1 MAKGSYNACP
11 HCALFDF
18 SPNHIC
24 NCLSA
29 LEKLHNI
36 DKPHG
41 PRLLLRSPKVNGIAR
56 AVLDALGQQ
65 LISQHCMEKTTT

>member
-11 HCALFDF
+11 YCPLFGF
-18 SPNHIC
+18 TPNHIC
-24 NCLSA
+24 SCLSV

-36 DKPHG
+36 YKPHK
-41 PRLLLRSPKVNGIAR
+41 PRLLLRSPKVDDIAR

-65 LISQHCMEKTTT
+65 LISQHCMERTTT